1 MVLAVTAQL
10 AIDMNEI
17 KNLQIQGHYIN
28 KKTNGLYRTVGF
40 CRMKD
45 EMTGVWYD
53 AVRYVN
59 ATNNDGIEY
68 VRSVKSFTEKF
79 KDA

>member
-1 MVLAVTAQL
+1 
-10 AIDMNEI
+10 MNEI
-17 KNLQIQGHYIN
+17 RNLQIQGHYYH
-28 KKTNGLYRTVGF
+28 KRTNGLYRTVGF

-45 EMTGVWYD
+45 ETTRIWYD

-59 ATNNDGIEY
+59 AINHDGTEY
-68 VRSVKSFTEKF
+68 VRSVKSFTENF